1 MMKTV
6 ILAGG
11 FGTRLNNSLE
21 KMPKPMAMIGNKPII
36 WHIMKHFS
44 NYELN
49 DFHIALG
56 YKKEAIVDYFL
67 NYKRFSSDLKINLKS
82 NKITYFENDIPDWN
96 ISLFDTGNN
105 SMTGGRVLRIKSHLK
120 DTFILTYGDGL
131 ANINVNELINFHK
144 SHGKLI
150 TVTAVRPA
158 ARFGEL
164 NIDGDRVTSFYEKPQ
179 IGDGWVNGGFFVV
192 DPKFLDY
199 INDDTTV
206 LEKFPLEKAAQ
217 DGELMAYKFDGFWQC
232 VDTKRDLDYLNELY
246 SSDSCPWRI

>member
-67 NYKRFSSDLKINLKS
+67 NAL
-82 NKITYFENDIPDWN
+82 IPL
-96 ISLFDTGNN
+96 LF
-105 SMTGGRVLRIKSHLK
+105 
-120 DTFILTYGDGL
+120 
-131 ANINVNELINFHK
+131 A
-144 SHGKLI
+144 
-150 TVTAVRPA
+150 
-158 ARFGEL
+158 
-164 NIDGDRVTSFYEKPQ
+164 
-179 IGDGWVNGGFFVV
+179 
-192 DPKFLDY
+192 
-199 INDDTTV
+199 
-206 LEKFPLEKAAQ
+206 
-217 DGELMAYKFDGFWQC
+217 
-232 VDTKRDLDYLNELY
+232 
-246 SSDSCPWRI
+246 

>member
-1 MMKTV
+1 MKTV

-21 KMPKPMAMIGNKPII
+21 KMPKPMAMIGDKPII

-44 NYELN
+44 KYELK

-82 NKITYFENDIPDWN
+82 NKITYFNNDVPDWN

-105 SMTGGRVLRIKSHLK
+105 SMTGGRILRIKNHLK
-120 DTFILTYGDGL
+120 DTFMLTYGDGL
-131 ANINVNELINFHK
+131 ANIDVNQLIDFHK

-164 NIDGDRVTSFYEKPQ
+164 NIDGDRVTSFHEKPQ
-179 IGDGWVNGGFFVV
+179 IGDGWINGGFFVV

-199 INDDTTV
+199 IRDDTTV

-246 SSDSCPWRI
+246 VSDSCPWRI